1 MKSKQLLPFL
11 PLIRFLACD
20 LLVVL
25 LGVFFSLSLRSA
37 PTLFCVWGSFLA
49 LLLAG
54 GYAFRQLWR
63 HPRRTV
69 VKVLSVFAAILL
81 TGAAGAAGAIGLY
94 LFVFGLF
101 GYMPEHVVEQNGQPM
116 LTRVNSFLDE
126 SVSFYEYKGPLFYG
140 RQLGVAYYGSGSG
153 DPIVEG
159 QEPRSVLF
167 FE

>member
-1 MKSKQLLPFL
+1 MENKQLLPFL
-11 PLIRFLACD
+11 PLIGFLACD
-20 LLVVL
+20 LIAVL

-63 HPRRTV
+63 HLRRTA
-69 VKVLSVFAAILL
+69 VKVLSVFAAIPL
-81 TGAAGAAGAIGLY
+81 AGAAGVIGLY

-116 LTRVNSFLDE
+116 LARVNSFLDE

-153 DPIVEG
+153 DPIAEG